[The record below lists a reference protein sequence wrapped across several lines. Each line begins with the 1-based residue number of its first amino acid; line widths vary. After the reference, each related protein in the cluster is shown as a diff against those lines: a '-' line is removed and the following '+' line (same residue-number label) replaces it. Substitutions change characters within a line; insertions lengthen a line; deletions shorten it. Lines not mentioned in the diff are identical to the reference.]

1 QLRQYLAAYHV
12 RDQHEY
18 RFSLTMFRLG
28 LAEEIL
34 QQGNLRQS
42 RDSRQALAVQVF
54 QHTAEQVGFALAQA
68 DLMINFALANDGLG
82 NTADIRLA
90 GDGRNVHRDLQ
101 RHIAVG
107 VHPRRDFN
115 VYADVLVLKLG
126 VDQRVDANAA
136 NAGLK

>member
-1 QLRQYLAAYHV
+1 YRSGSGGWVHPTAAGLRVRTAHVAQADGASGTYINRLFVQLRQYLAAYHV

-68 DLMINFALANDGLG
+68 DLM
-82 NTADIRLA
+82 
-90 GDGRNVHRDLQ
+90 
-101 RHIAVG
+101 
-107 VHPRRDFN
+107 
-115 VYADVLVLKLG
+115 
-126 VDQRVDANAA
+126 
-136 NAGLK
+136 